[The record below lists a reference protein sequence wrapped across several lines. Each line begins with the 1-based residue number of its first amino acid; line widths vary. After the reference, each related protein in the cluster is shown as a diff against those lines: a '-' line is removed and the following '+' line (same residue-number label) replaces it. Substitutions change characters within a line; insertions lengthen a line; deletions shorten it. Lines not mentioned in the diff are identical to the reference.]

1 MMKTIPKWTL
11 IAITLIFVSYAC
23 VLGYVAIETERDVQF
38 WPPRIGPV
46 PKPDPLVN
54 IGELKSDL
62 TEINTILSQELVSM
76 NAKLADARTNMAA
89 GSSVGGQSSYEWRQN
104 VRSYEKDI
112 YRIEDDVISRMRTLE
127 NKLESLMKSCVDPG
141 LIDE

>member
-1 MMKTIPKWTL
+1 MKTIPKWTL
-11 IAITLIFVSYAC
+11 IAITFIFVSYAC

-54 IGELKSDL
+54 IDDLKTDL
-62 TEINTILSQELVSM
+62 TEISTIISKELVAM

-89 GSSVGGQSSYEWRQN
+89 GSSVGGRSSYEWRQN

-112 YRIEDDVISRMRTLE
+112 YRIQDDVISRMRSLE
-127 NKLESLMKSCVDPG
+127 NELESLKKSCTDPG
-141 LIDE
+141 LVNG